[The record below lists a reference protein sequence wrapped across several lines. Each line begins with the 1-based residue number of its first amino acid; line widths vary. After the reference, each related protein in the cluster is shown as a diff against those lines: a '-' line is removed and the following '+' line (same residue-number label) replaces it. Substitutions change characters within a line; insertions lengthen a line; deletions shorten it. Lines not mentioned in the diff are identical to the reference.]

1 MKTKAF
7 ALLSILSAQAAFAGI
22 AGAQPAAGG
31 GARAGG
37 AVGGGVSLG
46 GPPAGSLGGGAAAA
60 APGAPAAPA
69 SVSPAALVSPDDEW
83 LARDRKLNESPT
95 LIGGVGL
102 LHMPF
107 AQGGAPGQFRVAFT
121 AETFSAG
128 FLCTAE
134 QPCRNPRAGA
144 PNTASSLSHIGG
156 TLALDVQILNWLE
169 AYGSTGAYANSS
181 DQNRPALI
189 QVLGDTQLGLKG
201 HMAVNKVLHVG
212 FAPELWL
219 VNGTGSVGLLGAG
232 TSAKFRGLVTGDLRE
247 MKKSLPLRV
256 GATLTY
262 SLDNTGQTLNDV
274 ETLRGESV
282 TRIERFG
289 LRVNRVDHFDVNLGA
304 EVFLLKEKV
313 RPFLEY
319 GIQIPVNRQGYA
331 CKPNNPSKDGCLAN
345 DQNAPSSLT
354 VGARVLPWKG
364 GFALTAAFDIGV
376 TGTGRF
382 IEEVSPTPPWMLYL
396 GAGWAFDTRERPPVE
411 TVRVVE
417 RDVPAPVKATGLVI
431 GGLVHEDGKP
441 TGVSNAIVSWD
452 EHPQWTSLATGG
464 DGRFTTHD
472 LPPGTYTFSVKA
484 EGYKPGRC
492 AVTLGPQSGAQ
503 GSIVQLDCP
512 VIALPRVGAIV
523 GRVKDAETQAVVRG
537 AVVKLVDSQRKPLSG
552 TADDNGSFRF
562 VEVSP
567 GTATVTAEADG
578 YLSYVAP
585 TDVRPL
591 QDNSVDVLLQKKPK
605 NTSVTLG
612 ANEIIIKKQ
621 IQFALD
627 SAKILPE
634 STALLTEIADVFIRN
649 PRVRRVE
656 LQGHTD
662 NSGTPDHN
670 KALSE
675 DRANAVVAWLVAHGV
690 ESSRLV
696 ARGYGQGKPLVP
708 NVTAA
713 NRARNR
719 RVQFIILEQDAATK
733 AGGAAPAAKPGA
745 AKAPAAKGASKPAN
759 SDPNFLK

>member
-7 ALLSILSAQAAFAGI
+7 ALLSILSAQAAFAGT
-22 AGAQPAAGG
+22 AGAQPATGAG
-31 GARAGG
+31 A
-37 AVGGGVSLG
+37 GGGVSLG
-46 GPPAGSLGGGAAAA
+46 GAPAATGSLGVS
-60 APGAPAAPA
+60 GAPAPA
-69 SVSPAALVSPDDEW
+69 SVSPAAPESPEEEW
-83 LARDRKLNESPT
+83 LTRDRKLNESPT
-95 LIGGVGL
+95 LVGGVGL

-156 TLALDVQILNWLE
+156 TLALDVQILKWLE

-181 DQNRPALI
+181 EQNRPSLI

-201 HMAVNKVLHVG
+201 HMAINKVLHVG

-232 TSAKFRGLVTGDLRE
+232 TSAKFRGLITGDLRE

-262 SLDNTGQTLNDV
+262 SLDNTGAALNDV
-274 ETLRGESV
+274 EALRGESV

-289 LRVNRVDHFDVNLGA
+289 LRVNRVDHFDINIGA
-304 EVFLLKEKV
+304 EGFLLKEKV
-313 RPFLEY
+313 RPFVEY

-345 DQNAPSSLT
+345 DKVAPSSLT
-354 VGARVLPWKG
+354 IGARVMPWKG

-376 TGTGRF
+376 TGTSRF
-382 IEEVSPTPPWMLYL
+382 IEEASPTPPWMLYL

-417 RDVPAPVKATGLVI
+417 RDVPAPMKSGLVI
-431 GGLVHEDGKP
+431 GGLVHEEGKP
-441 TGVSNAIVSWD
+441 TGVANAIVSWD
-452 EHPQWTSLATGG
+452 EHTQWTSLATGG

-472 LPPGTYTFSVKA
+472 LTPGTYTFSVKA

-492 AVTLGPQSGAQ
+492 AATLGPQSGAQ
-503 GSIVQLDCP
+503 GAIVQLDCP
-512 VIALPRVGAIV
+512 VVALPRVGTIA
-523 GRVKDAETQAVVRG
+523 GHVKDAETQAIVRG
-537 AVVKLVDSQRKPLSG
+537 AVIKLVDAQRKPLSG
-552 TADDNGSFRF
+552 TADDGGAFRF
-562 VEVSP
+562 IDVAP
-567 GTATVTAEADG
+567 GTATVTVEADG

-591 QDNSVDVLLQKKPK
+591 QDNAVDVLLQKKPK
-605 NTSVTLG
+605 NTSVSLG
-612 ANEIIIKKQ
+612 AKEIIIKRQ
-621 IQFALD
+621 VQFALD
-627 SAKILPE
+627 SATILPE
-634 STALLTEIADVFIRN
+634 STSLLTELADVFIRN

-656 LQGHTD
+656 IQGHTD

-670 KALSE
+670 KGLSE

-696 ARGYGQGKPLVP
+696 ARGYGQSKPLVP
-708 NVTAA
+708 NVTAG

-719 RVQFIILEQDAATK
+719 RVQFIILEQDAATTPEK
-733 AGGAAPAAKPGA
+733 AAAPAKPGA
-745 AKAPAAKGASKPAN
+745 MKTPAPKTKA
-759 SDPNFLK
+759 PNFLK